1 VGTYCWIC
9 FDFITIHRILYCKST
24 KYSSVNSIHFE
35 LYFMK
40 LDQRQNLHDMHEFDV
55 GKGTISLTTS
65 SISGKCFSRSVFDIM
80 SKK

>member
-1 VGTYCWIC
+1 
-9 FDFITIHRILYCKST
+9 
-24 KYSSVNSIHFE
+24 
-35 LYFMK
+35 MK

-80 SKK
+80 SKKWSDAGWIEFYHCSK